1 MASRRDRTVVDA
13 TTKLSRTIARALRA
27 WAKEVGAD
35 EMAGEVM
42 DRVREGF
49 DGVRDRA
56 AAGGGGTEAVAL
68 RCREVHAWRYMG
80 SEATG
85 GGEAVTYFTI

>member
-13 TTKLSRTIARALRA
+13 TTKLSRTIARARRA
-27 WAKEVGAD
+27 WAKEGGED

-49 DGVRDRA
+49 DVVRDRA
-56 AAGGGGTEAVAL
+56 AAGKA
-68 RCREVHAWRYMG
+68 RNKP
-80 SEATG
+80 
-85 GGEAVTYFTI
+85 